1 MITDGARPGKHTKLA
16 IEHGHLNS
24 EFTHSYVSLPEDT
37 DYWEYTRD
45 YIL

>member
-1 MITDGARPGKHTKLA
+1 MITDGARPGKHTKFA
-16 IEHGHLNS
+16 IEHGHWNS
-24 EFTHSYVSLPEDT
+24 EFTHSYVSLPEGT